1 MLFGNNISLNV
12 LSYCTRVADKELSNR
27 SPSLSSSRASKKKA
41 SKEPSTRSEQKQET
55 SASDRDKKES
65 ANVPPQDLDKK
76 VKNTEQIKSYTDL
89 EDLQCPELHPCLTCS
104 EIRQLC
110 HHVQLDWCSPAA
122 YFSAAGSK
130 WETLEPEWVEPEPPK
145 TDPSAE
151 REPMLAKF
159 DEIWCPVLAD
169 ADGSST
175 IIPPTFQYFSD
186 GTIMHAT
193 AY

>member
-1 MLFGNNISLNV
+1 MQDNL
-12 LSYCTRVADKELSNR
+12 
-27 SPSLSSSRASKKKA
+27 SKKKSWDS
-41 SKEPSTRSEQKQET
+41 SKSQST
-55 SASDRDKKES
+55 KK
-65 ANVPPQDLDKK
+65 KY
-76 VKNTEQIKSYTDL
+76 TEL
-89 EDLQCPELHPCLTCS
+89 EELQCPEVDPRLSCAEL
-104 EIRQLC
+104 RKLC
-110 HHVQLDWCSPAA
+110 NQVKLDWCSPAA

-130 WETLEPEWVEPEPPK
+130 WEEHEPEWVEPTPPI

-169 ADGSST
+169 IEESLT

-186 GTIMHAT
+186 GTVMHSA